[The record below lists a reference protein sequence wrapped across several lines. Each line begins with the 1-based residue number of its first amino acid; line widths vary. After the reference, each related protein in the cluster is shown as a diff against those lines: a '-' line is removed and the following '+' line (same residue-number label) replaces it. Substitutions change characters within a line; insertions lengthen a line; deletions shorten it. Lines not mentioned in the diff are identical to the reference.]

1 MHHVVVLVV
10 PGGAAVGVGE
20 APVGVHVR
28 VVDLSSGGVRDL
40 VGQQVGGGAVVVV
53 HAEDKVR
60 HDIDDQVAV
69 EETYSC
75 R

>member
-1 MHHVVVLVV
+1 MHHVVIIVV

-20 APVGVHVR
+20 GPVRVHVR
-28 VVDLSSGGVRDL
+28 VVDLPSGGVRNL
-40 VGQQVGGGAVVVV
+40 VGQQVGEGAVVVV

>member
-1 MHHVVVLVV
+1 MHHVNVLVV

-20 APVGVHVR
+20 GPVGVHVR

-40 VGQQVGGGAVVVV
+40 VGQQVGEGAVVVV
-53 HAEDKVR
+53 HAEDEVR

-69 EETYSC
+69 EEAYCC